1 LLPERRLKVK
11 LIPPKA
17 LADLGIGFSH
27 PYRLQLERQG
37 RFPKRIRITEGGR
50 TYGYD
55 SAEVDEYL
63 EWRAAARDE
72 ATA

>member
-1 LLPERRLKVK
+1 MK

-17 LADLGIGFSH
+17 LADLGIGFSN

-50 TYGYD
+50 AYAYD

-63 EWRAAARDE
+63 EWSAASRDE
-72 ATA
+72 AAA

>member
-1 LLPERRLKVK
+1 MK

-17 LADLGIGFSH
+17 LADLGINFSS

-50 TYGYD
+50 SYGYA
-55 SAEVDEYL
+55 SEEIDEYL
-63 EWRAAARDE
+63 QWRAACRDE
-72 ATA
+72 AAA